1 MREGRDPLLNEAKS
15 LPAWAAEELGIMRE
29 IVEYE
34 EPQILMVPPQMDVD
48 DSDEEYEGVVRETED
63 IEDLVVTFM
72 ERLVTMD
79 RDD

>member
-1 MREGRDPLLNEAKS
+1 
-15 LPAWAAEELGIMRE
+15 MRE

-34 EPQILMVPPQMDVD
+34 EPQILMAPPQMDVD